1 MFATGEAAKVDDY
14 LRNDLIS
21 DDFHHLA
28 RLERTRSA
36 LAGSPADR
44 GRRRHRGA
52 RGVAAPRVAQFTPAE
67 IHRLVALAELAAIAL
82 DNARL
87 HALSEEGA
95 RAVEAAHQAA
105 ETQLGRV
112 GPALGVQ
119 QELIEAIVDGSQLP
133 GILRI
138 VGERSGCQVA
148 LFDAELEHVA
158 CWPPGSDLQA
168 LGGAVREVQRCG
180 GDDRQTHWKPCDG
193 RVVAIHPV
201 LAGREPIGFICL
213 FGEEALDRDQAE
225 LTARQAS
232 LTVAL
237 NYLEEQAATKA
248 RASLREEILLHLL
261 RGSSGERRAA
271 IAPARFPAGRSARA
285 AAGGGVRLR
294 RPAGRGPRRGLRA
307 EAARTGSARLRTMGR
322 DDPG

>member
-1 MFATGEAAKVDDY
+1 MDGDV
-14 LRNDLIS
+14 IGV
-21 DDFHHLA
+21 
-28 RLERTRSA
+28 LEVW
-36 LAGSPADR
+36 
-44 GRRRHRGA
+44 RRRES
-52 RGVAAPRVAQFTPAE
+52 QFTPAE

-112 GPALGVQ
+112 EHALGVQ

-133 GILRI
+133 GIRASSASW
-138 VGERSGCQVA
+138 SGCQAA

-158 CWPPGSDLQA
+158 CWPPGNDLQA

-193 RVVAIHPV
+193 GVVAIHPV

-213 FGEEALDRDQAE
+213 LGEEALDRDQAE
-225 LTARQAS
+225 LDRSAG
-232 LTVAL
+232 LVTVAAEL
-237 NYLEEQAATKA
+237 PGGTGRDQ
-248 RASLREEILLHLL
+248 
-261 RGSSGERRAA
+261 GPGQ
-271 IAPARFPAGRSARA
+271 PAGRDPA
-285 AAGGGVRLR
+285 A
-294 RPAGRGPRRGLRA
+294 P
-307 EAARTGSARLRTMGR
+307 AARQLR
-322 DDPG
+322 